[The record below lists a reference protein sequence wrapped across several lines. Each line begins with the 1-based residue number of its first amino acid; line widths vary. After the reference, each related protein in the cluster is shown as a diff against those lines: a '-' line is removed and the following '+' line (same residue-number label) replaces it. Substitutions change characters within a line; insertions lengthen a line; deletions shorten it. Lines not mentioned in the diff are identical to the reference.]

1 VCVCVCVCV
10 CLNTL
15 TLALAVYM
23 YLTITPFPITPFSA
37 RLPMATALARR
48 KSLIFDDNVPQGQI
62 YGAGASSSSSGD
74 KDKENFQP
82 THLAH
87 TPSQKNRPHA
97 HSSTGPLV
105 AKKTPSGVVSTAS
118 TTTATAS
125 AATAATRSIG
135 QASTRKPPNVAF
147 QSPTTA
153 DLKAR
158 LAASSTGA
166 GMQSRRTDREKDST
180 ARDPFASQ
188 PSGAPK
194 SSRKSHAPQ
203 PSTVKKRA
211 AVVAAMTSTELTDTC
226 KENVAAL
233 LKLKVAKTLEFVR
246 KEMDLIRRLE
256 LDVAMSKRSGVGGL
270 GDLGYSAP
278 GNGHGPGNSSSD
290 IYTGVGD
297 GMGEF
302 PQDQSPPMPLP
313 PSPHNHTH
321 RDAASK
327 KLSDEAMISDLM
339 ALSAQHVQLC
349 RNMEDRF
356 NTAILNTTDLSNM
369 L

>member
-1 VCVCVCVCV
+1 
-10 CLNTL
+10 
-15 TLALAVYM
+15 
-23 YLTITPFPITPFSA
+23 
-37 RLPMATALARR
+37 
-48 KSLIFDDNVPQGQI
+48 
-62 YGAGASSSSSGD
+62 
-74 KDKENFQP
+74 
-82 THLAH
+82 
-87 TPSQKNRPHA
+87 
-97 HSSTGPLV
+97 
-105 AKKTPSGVVSTAS
+105 
-118 TTTATAS
+118 
-125 AATAATRSIG
+125 
-135 QASTRKPPNVAF
+135 
-147 QSPTTA
+147 
-153 DLKAR
+153 
-158 LAASSTGA
+158 
-166 GMQSRRTDREKDST
+166 
-180 ARDPFASQ
+180 
-188 PSGAPK
+188 
-194 SSRKSHAPQ
+194 
-203 PSTVKKRA
+203 
-211 AVVAAMTSTELTDTC
+211 MTSTELTDTC